1 MFSLQRTALFQGLK
15 VVLLL
20 RLTENLYFGHQ
31 KIPENM
37 WMIMRGGLDRRLTG
51 QLAAFAPEL

>member
-1 MFSLQRTALFQGLK
+1 MFFLERTALFRGYT

-31 KIPENM
+31 NIPENM